1 MILFMNQILYNASGK
16 TSGPLPIDK
25 LVKFFAI
32 CMIVFGLI
40 LFGEGTYNLF
50 AVHSDDDII
59 VDNTAPNIAF
69 SKDRKYC
76 DYFCYSQ

>member
-1 MILFMNQILYNASGK
+1 MILFMNQILYTANGK

-32 CMIVFGLI
+32 CMIVFGVI

-50 AVHSDDDII
+50 AVNPGNDTIL
-59 VDNTAPNIAF
+59 DNTIPNIEFA
-69 SKDRKYC
+69 KDRKCRNYF
-76 DYFCYSQ
+76 DYP